1 MDTQSTTTWKHL
13 APKPG
18 SKYRQ
23 LFVKG
28 RNVSARSL
36 YGCYARDD
44 EPMSVEQIAAD
55 RQLPIEVVQEA
66 IAYCESDPPELARD
80 FAMETALL
88 DARGMRDAQFD
99 GRLRTLT
106 PEEKMGVVRRFQ

>member
-1 MDTQSTTTWKHL
+1 METQPATIWKYL

-28 RNVSARSL
+28 RNIAVRNL

-44 EPMSVEQIAAD
+44 EPMTPEQIAAD
-55 RQLPIEVVQEA
+55 RNLPLAVVQEA
-66 IAYCESDPPELARD
+66 IAYCQSNPAELERD
-80 FAMETALL
+80 FALEEALL
-88 DARGMRDAQFD
+88 AAHGINDPGFD
-99 GRLRTLT
+99 GRLRTLE
-106 PEEKMGVVRRFQ
+106 PKEKIVIIRKFD

>member
-1 MDTQSTTTWKHL
+1 METQPTTKWKYL

-28 RNVSARSL
+28 RNISARGL

-44 EPMSVEQIAAD
+44 EPMTPDEISAD
-55 RQLPIEVVQEA
+55 RNLPLEVVLEA
-66 IAYCESDPPELARD
+66 IAYCESDPPDLARD
-80 FAMETALL
+80 YALEEAL
-88 DARGMRDAQFD
+88 MDARGINDPSFD

-106 PEEKMGVVRRFQ
+106 PEEKMAIIRKFA

>member
-1 MDTQSTTTWKHL
+1 MEAQPTTTWKHL

-28 RNVSARSL
+28 RNISARGL

-44 EPMSVEQIAAD
+44 EPMTPEQIATD
-55 RQLPIEVVQEA
+55 RNLPIEVVLEA

-80 FAMETALL
+80 YALEEAFL
-88 DARGMRDAQFD
+88 NARGINDPSFD

-106 PEEKMGVVRRFQ
+106 PEEQIAIVRKFA